1 MTSGGSMIGLGGAA
15 AVLVMW
21 GVCAVI
27 FFLLVRLAVDKSRMR
42 TELRHLRRE
51 VRELKSLV
59 QNRRNDSIHHVED
72 FNYNPPEDN
81 EV

>member
-1 MTSGGSMIGLGGAA
+1 MASGVSIIGLGGVV

-21 GVCAVI
+21 GVILAI
-27 FFLLVRLAVDKSRMR
+27 FFLLVRLAVDKSNMR

-59 QNRRNDSIHHVED
+59 QNQRNDSINPVES
-72 FNYNPPEDN
+72 FTYNHSEDD
-81 EV
+81 

>member
-1 MTSGGSMIGLGGAA
+1 MSGGSMIGLGGVV

-27 FFLLVRLAVDKSRMR
+27 FFLLVRLAVDKSNMR

-59 QNRRNDSIHHVED
+59 QNQRNDSINHVEN
-72 FNYNPPEDN
+72 FSYNHPEDD
-81 EV
+81 

>member
-1 MTSGGSMIGLGGAA
+1 MASGVSIIGLGGVV

-21 GVCAVI
+21 GVFAAI
-27 FFLLVRLAVDKSRMR
+27 FFLLVRLAVDKSNMR

-59 QNRRNDSIHHVED
+59 QNQRNDSINPVEN
-72 FNYNPPEDN
+72 FTYNHPEDD
-81 EV
+81 

>member
-1 MTSGGSMIGLGGAA
+1 MMSGASMIGMGGVV

-21 GVCAVI
+21 GVILAI
-27 FFLLVRLAVDKSRMR
+27 FFLLVRLAVDKSNMR

-59 QNRRNDSIHHVED
+59 QNQRNDSINHVEN
-72 FNYNPPEDN
+72 FTYNHPEDD
-81 EV
+81 

>member
-1 MTSGGSMIGLGGAA
+1 MMSGASMIGMGGVV

-21 GVCAVI
+21 GVILAI
-27 FFLLVRLAVDKSRMR
+27 FFLLVRLAVDKSNMR

-59 QNRRNDSIHHVED
+59 QNQRNEPKMHTDP
-72 FNYNPPEDN
+72 FPYNPPEDA
-81 EV
+81 